1 MLGPKTGNE
10 KLAEMIKST
19 KNIKNE
25 QDKLYFS
32 SGYIASYPMIAWS
45 PLKLFLLTTGELRNF
60 LYSAKK
66 QLPA

>member
-32 SGYIASYPMIAWS
+32 SGYIASYPMIA
-45 PLKLFLLTTGELRNF
+45 
-60 LYSAKK
+60 
-66 QLPA
+66 